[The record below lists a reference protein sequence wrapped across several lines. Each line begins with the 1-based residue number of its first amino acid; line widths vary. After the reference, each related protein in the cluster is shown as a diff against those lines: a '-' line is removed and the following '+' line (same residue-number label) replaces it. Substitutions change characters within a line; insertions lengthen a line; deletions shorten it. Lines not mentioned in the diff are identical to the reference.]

1 MINLWMNITIIG
13 SVIGLIIS
21 VKTIFEIIKIQKQ
34 LSKMKESELIPED
47 IRIKILRN
55 MSTMMIGISFTSISG
70 LIRIFLR

>member
-47 IRIKILRN
+47 IR
-55 MSTMMIGISFTSISG
+55 M
-70 LIRIFLR
+70 